1 MVTLVIL
8 EQNMPLTV
16 ANNNLQ
22 NMVPIKTSE
31 PQGKNMKRNTNV
43 HVCQRFFAAFTQA
56 RTGQLA
62 TKDGR
67 K

>member
-1 MVTLVIL
+1 
-8 EQNMPLTV
+8 MPLTV